1 MGSNSS
7 SGNQGGGGSRDSNR
21 KAKKDLEVSGYEA
34 AITKQNKGTKK
45 EINKGLNITTSSN
58 DNKMSGYKPADY
70 NPEKDDTTAKMD
82 LFINDPY
89 TKKQGGPLILR
100 PLEFAFDAGAKK
112 TRTFFSDK
120 VLNSK
125 RAKQNIGYT
134 KEEFSKLSRTKQEEV
149 YKGYM
154 SKRQSGSTDAY
165 GNKLNKNS
173 GSDNQVVQAPPVATI
188 MPVPIP
194 KGTPTEVE
202 ISQSQATEAKED
214 DILLKKRKTKAKG
227 RSQTIMTGVTG
238 ATGSLTLG
246 KPSLLGM

>member
-7 SGNQGGGGSRDSNR
+7 SGGGGGNRDTSANNVPPSRR
-21 KAKKDLEVSGYEA
+21 KYQPV
-34 AITKQNKGTKK
+34 TGT
-45 EINKGLNITTSSN
+45 LS
-58 DNKMSGYKPADY
+58 DPR
-70 NPEKDDTTAKMD
+70 EKDDTAAKMD
-82 LFINDPY
+82 LFINNPY
-89 TKKQGGPLILR
+89 TKKQGGPLVLR
-100 PLEFAFDAGAKK
+100 PLEPLFDAGAKK

-173 GSDNQVVQAPPVATI
+173 GPDNQVVQAPLVETT
-188 MPVPIP
+188 MPGVTLP
-194 KGTPTEVE
+194 PTTSEV
-202 ISQSQATEAKED
+202 SQSAATDAAED
-214 DILLKKRKTKAKG
+214 SLILRKRKTKARG
-227 RSQTIMTGVTG
+227 RSPTIMTGVTG

-246 KPSLLGM
+246 KPSLLGR